1 MESNFCVPMV
11 DIVRSSMKELAT
23 VLVILLAELLD
34 IMSYV
39 VCVYIYIYPLF
50 LQMKPLVCVRSCM
63 YKH

>member
-39 VCVYIYIYPLF
+39 VCVCIYISIVLANETFSLCAVLY
-50 LQMKPLVCVRSCM
+50 V
-63 YKH
+63 

>member
-39 VCVYIYIYPLF
+39 VCVCVYIYISIVLANETFSLCAVLY
-50 LQMKPLVCVRSCM
+50 V
-63 YKH
+63 